1 MISAGTHFGRYE
13 ISSKLGEGGM
23 GEVYAARDP
32 ELDRPVAIKLLPR
45 EFTNDADRRS
55 RFRQEARVVSALNHP
70 NIITIYEV
78 GENEEGSFLA
88 TEFVEGVTLRELLKQ
103 ERPSLTKTLRIV
115 EQAANALAAAHE
127 AGIVHRDVKPENIM
141 VRQDSI
147 VKVLDFG
154 LAKTKAPLGDLEGEE
169 TNKTV
174 PGTVMGSARYM
185 SPEQARGLEID
196 ERTDIWSLGV
206 VLYEMLIG
214 SAPFDGETTADTIA
228 SVVYKEPAPLSDL
241 LPSVPAELNRI
252 ARKALQKDR
261 DERYQNVK
269 DLALDL
275 RGLIREL
282 DNVNSGERS
291 GQDTSS
297 AGFSENPTMIHGSA
311 SSEHLLEGAKT
322 VISFR
327 NGPLASG
334 RVGDVLKLIG
344 AAVILMAIGVVAV
357 LGFKTFFAS
366 EPSMSVRAFE
376 RSQSTR
382 INTDGTVV
390 FPAISPDGKYIAYAS
405 GEVGSRSLV
414 VRQIAAESSITVV
427 PPSNLNIQAIRFS
440 PSGDHIYYTQTNGDM
455 AVNTLYEVP
464 TLGGPSKKLLTDV
477 DSVITFSPD
486 GKRFA
491 FVRHIPKTSEDVI
504 IMADM
509 GTMATEPLISSKD
522 AGYSFFVNKIAWSP
536 DGETILA
543 GAGHRQS
550 GFVTATDVL
559 GISVE
564 NRTFKRLTDREY
576 FTAHNFAWFADGS
589 GFVFT
594 ARETQNDPSQIW
606 RADMPSGLVF
616 QITNDFNDY
625 ADLGISD
632 DGRSILTI
640 KGETTG
646 ALWRY
651 SVSGRT
657 AQQLTADNRN
667 VFGMYGIM
675 ETADGN
681 LLFTR
686 TEAKESDLWISDG
699 DAREPKAFHTEDG
712 YSIGP
717 DQTADGRYIVFN
729 LQKDRSSRIWRMNA
743 DGTGPIMLTG
753 GNDDV
758 IDVNP
763 QVTPDGKHVVFQRKY
778 GNDDRFRI
786 MHVSIE
792 GGDAEVLYED
802 EDRAV
807 FLPRVSA
814 DGRRIAFGAYQMS
827 TFERKLVIAT
837 LENGKLGR
845 IEHEHSVELMSRF
858 TWSPDSRNLTI
869 LTNRGGIQNL
879 WRQPVE
885 GGEPEPITNF
895 KSGRIFSFSWA
906 RDGRSILIARGST
919 NNDLILIRDTSGGER
934 NDVSRRNTTFRKR
947 AAI

>member
-103 ERPSLTKTLRIV
+103 ERPSLIKTLKIV

-154 LAKTKAPLGDLEGEE
+154 LAKTKAPLGDLKGEE

-185 SPEQARGLEID
+185 SPEQARGVEID

-228 SVVYKEPAPLSDL
+228 SVVYKEPAPLSEL

-275 RGLIREL
+275 RGLIREF

-297 AGFSENPTMIHGSA
+297 PGFSENPTMIHGSV
-311 SSEHLLEGAKT
+311 SSEHLLQGAKT

-344 AAVILMAIGVVAV
+344 AAVILMAIGVIAV

-366 EPSMSVRAFE
+366 EPSMSVLAFE

-455 AVNTLYEVP
+455 SVNTLYEVP
-464 TLGGPSKKLLTDV
+464 TLGGQSKKLLTDV

-504 IMADM
+504 LVADI
-509 GTMATEPLISSKD
+509 GTLATEPLISSTD

-564 NRTFKRLTDREY
+564 NRTFKRLTEREY

-606 RADMPSGLVF
+606 RADMASGLVF

-651 SVSGRT
+651 SVPGRT

-667 VFGMYGIM
+667 VFGMYGVM

-743 DGTGPIMLTG
+743 DGTGAIMLTG

-807 FLPRVSA
+807 FLPRVSP

-837 LENGKLGR
+837 LEKGKLGR

-858 TWSPDSRNLTI
+858 AWSPDSRSLTI
-869 LTNRGGIQNL
+869 LSNRGGIQNL

-885 GGEPEPITNF
+885 GGEPESITDF

-919 NNDLILIRDTSGGER
+919 NNDLILIRDTSGSER
-934 NDVSRRNTTFRKR
+934 NDVSRRNTTSRKR